1 MDKIHIK
8 NLEIYAHHGVFP
20 EETVLGQRFFVSADL
35 ELSTRTA
42 AKTGDLTSSL
52 HYGEVCEQ
60 IHAFMQTHTYPLIE
74 TVAEELAEELLL
86 TRPLLR
92 GITIEIKK
100 PWAPIGLP
108 LETVSVEI
116 TRRWNTAYIALGSNM
131 GDTKGYLEQ
140 AVKEISEH
148 KEIHVKQVSDWLV
161 TKPYG
166 GVEQDDFLN
175 GVMEVE
181 TFLPP
186 MELLHILQSIEQN
199 AHRERLIHWGP
210 RTLDLDML
218 FYEDLIQGEKE
229 LVLPHPDLENRDF
242 VLVPMAEIA
251 PYFRH
256 PVSGK
261 TMLQLKR
268 ELEGLGQ

>member
-8 NLEIYAHHGVFP
+8 NLEVYAHHGVFK
-20 EETVLGQRFFVSADL
+20 EEKVLGQRFLVSADL

-42 AKTGDLTSSL
+42 AKTDDLTASL

-60 IHAFMQTHTYPLIE
+60 ICEFMQTHTYPLIE

-100 PWAPIGLP
+100 PWAPIGLS

-116 TRRWNTAYIALGSNM
+116 TRGWHTAYIALGSNM
-131 GDTKGYLEQ
+131 GDTRGYLEQ
-140 AVKEISEH
+140 AVKELSGQR
-148 KEIHVKQVSDWLV
+148 EIRVKKVSDWLV

-175 GVMEVE
+175 GVMEIE

-186 MELLHILQSIEQN
+186 TELLHVMQSIEQN
-199 AHRERLIHWGP
+199 AHRERLVHCD
-210 RTLDLDML
+210 R
-218 FYEDLIQGEKE
+218 
-229 LVLPHPDLENRDF
+229 
-242 VLVPMAEIA
+242 
-251 PYFRH
+251 
-256 PVSGK
+256 
-261 TMLQLKR
+261 
-268 ELEGLGQ
+268 GLWI